1 MCNGGKKMKNT
12 IKKIAAAIAAISVI
26 GTASVSVSA
35 ATKEDVIAAARG
47 AGFLEIY
54 VQQLQNYLNV
64 TKFTPEQYDIMVNG
78 FSGIGSEMDD
88 IAMQY
93 FGKTVAQMK
102 GEAQDNADPSSPSAD
117 DSWIKDL
124 EDKMT
129 DDNVLDIIDQIV
141 QTGKDL
147 DLDVTVEKKDEKSFL
162 LTVKDQD
169 GNIQFVTPVGKLV
182 DRTGVSETESNNT
195 AMPSIS
201 FAGLAAAGCLGVF
214 GLGKAVKSDEE

>member
-26 GTASVSVSA
+26 GTASLSVSA
-35 ATKEDVIAAARG
+35 ATKEDVIAAAKD
-47 AGFLEIY
+47 AGFLY

-64 TKFTPEQYDIMVNG
+64 TKFTPEQYDIMVNS
-78 FSGIGSEMDD
+78 FSEIGSEMND
-88 IAMQY
+88 IAKQH
-93 FGKTVAQMK
+93 FDKTIDQIKDDAK
-102 GEAQDNADPSSPSAD
+102 NNTDPSSPSAD
-117 DSWIKDL
+117 DSWIKDF

-129 DDNVLDIIDQIV
+129 DDNILDIIDQIV
-141 QTGKDL
+141 QTGKEL
-147 DLDVTVEKKDEKSFL
+147 DLDVTVEKKGEKSFL

-182 DRTGVSETESNNT
+182 DRTGISEAESNNM
-195 AMPSIS
+195 AIPSID

-214 GLGKAVKSDEE
+214 GLGKAVKSNEE